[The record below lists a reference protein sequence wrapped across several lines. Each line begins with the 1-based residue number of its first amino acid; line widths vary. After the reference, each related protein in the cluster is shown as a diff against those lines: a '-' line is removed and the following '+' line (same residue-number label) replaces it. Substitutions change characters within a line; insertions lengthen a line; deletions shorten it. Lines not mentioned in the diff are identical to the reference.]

1 MLTFSWTADV
11 LNSDSASLLFS
22 STELVNYDHVF
33 NIPGTNLKKREK
45 NSEKIKEESVC
56 VFDPRG
62 KDISAFLTHRTVNT

>member
-33 NIPGTNLKKREK
+33 NTPGTNLKKREK

-56 VFDPRG
+56 VGGGTQGAKTFQPFSHIG
-62 KDISAFLTHRTVNT
+62 L